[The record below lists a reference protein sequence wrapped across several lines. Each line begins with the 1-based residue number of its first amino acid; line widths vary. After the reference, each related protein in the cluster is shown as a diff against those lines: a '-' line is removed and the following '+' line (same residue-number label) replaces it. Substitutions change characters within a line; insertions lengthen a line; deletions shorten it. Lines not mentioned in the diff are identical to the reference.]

1 MANHK
6 SAEKRNRQTI
16 EKRARNRA
24 AKTRVRTAVKKLRTA
39 IEAKD
44 KKTATELLPT
54 VQSLLGKLSKSS
66 AMKSKT
72 SSRRT
77 SRLASQ
83 VASL

>member
-24 AKTRVRTAVKKLRTA
+24 AKTRMRTAVKKLRTA
-39 IEAKD
+39 IEEKD